1 MEELEIAS
9 SDVKGHEAMGREGN
23 GGMVGRR
30 ARGPGRERSWR
41 EGIRSVGANQ

>member
-9 SDVKGHEAMGREGN
+9 TDIKGYEAMGRERD

-30 ARGPGRERSWR
+30 ERVPGRERSWR